1 MAHDLSLPDRLTFLL
16 VLGILATA
24 AIAFWNLLWV
34 VVLSASLAIVIMPV
48 KHYLGRSM
56 REGTAALLTTAAVF
70 FATIFSV
77 GFTIAVLAQNGD
89 YLTQIVQGILAW
101 IASAETG
108 GAAAGIASTDIAAW
122 TDEQI
127 ASFGDWVTGLA
138 SQVPMLI
145 IDLIVFFLSLYMFI
159 YRGDALAAE
168 VTAALPSRL
177 RAAVEKLTRTS
188 VDTLYALYIVH
199 VATSVVTFVLAIPFF
214 YVLGYDHIVF
224 YALMAAI
231 FQLIP
236 IIGPSVIML
245 FLGVYSLSLGD
256 IRGGLLVAFVGYPIV
271 CALPDIYFRP
281 MMMGRRASIHPV
293 IMWIGFFGGLAVM
306 GIVGFV
312 LGPLFLALAITGY
325 HILLEEMKEVKEA
338 AQGT

>member
-1 MAHDLSLPDRLTFLL
+1 MAHDLSLPDRLTVLL
-16 VLGILATA
+16 VLGILAAA

-34 VVLSASLAIVIMPV
+34 VVLSASLAIVILPV
-48 KHYLGRSM
+48 KHRLGRSM
-56 REGTAALLTTAAVF
+56 SESTAALLTTALVF
-70 FATIFSV
+70 FAAVFSV
-77 GFTIAVLAQNGD
+77 GFTIAVLAQNAE
-89 YLTQIVQGILAW
+89 YLSEIVQGILAW
-101 IASAETG
+101 IASAGTG
-108 GAAAGIASTDIAAW
+108 GVETGIASADLAAW
-122 TDEQI
+122 TDAQI
-127 ASFGDWVTGLA
+127 NNFGDWATGLA

-145 IDLIVFFLSLYMFI
+145 IDLIVFFLALYMFI
-159 YRGDALAAE
+159 YRGDELAAE
-168 VTAALPSRL
+168 VTAALPTRL
-177 RAAVEKLTRTS
+177 RSAVEKLTVTS

-199 VATSVVTFVLAIPFF
+199 VATSVVTFILALPFF
-214 YVLGYDHIVF
+214 YILGYDHIVF
-224 YALMAAI
+224 YAVMAAI

-245 FLGVYSLSLGD
+245 FLGVYSLSIGD

-325 HILLEEMKEVKEA
+325 HILLEEMGRVKEA
-338 AQGT
+338 A